1 MNDEKKYKITTEYGS
16 GFIRQT
22 LEPPEGE
29 VQQVLLNLCDMQ
41 LQHALVALGWKLPKS
56 GPRPERLPRPKKL
69 AKAVAKAH

>member
-1 MNDEKKYKITTEYGS
+1 LSTDTKYKITTEYGS

-29 VQQVLLNLCDMQ
+29 VQQVLLDLCDMQ
-41 LQHALVALGWKLPKS
+41 LQHALVALGWKLPKNK
-56 GPRPERLPRPKKL
+56 PRPERLPRAKKI